1 MTKHKFTPPTQFPA
15 EYVTEGGQKAV
26 ILGRAPVGDYPLIGY
41 VLHTEGGSAWP
52 DCSSSGGFTED
63 GQYHTDWP
71 SPDDLHDTLEVTA
84 YVSQLEQAEARIE
97 ELEAN
102 QVRPSRMLDAGKLES
117 TVGHMQVTGI
127 TEHEDGGAT
136 IEFDMDDT
144 TAALAQELGL
154 KLLIY
159 CGATGTNVDYVFD
172 SILGKELDN
181 E

>member
-1 MTKHKFTPPTQFPA
+1 MQRLHSLHKQATVERSHF
-15 EYVTEGGQKAV
+15 YV
-26 ILGRAPVGDYPLIGY
+26 
-41 VLHTEGGSAWP
+41 GSCVKDAM
-52 DCSSSGGFTED
+52 
-63 GQYHTDWP
+63 H
-71 SPDDLHDTLEVTA
+71 
-84 YVSQLEQAEARIE
+84 RIE

-117 TVGHMQVTGI
+117 TVGQMTVTNL

-172 SILGKELDN
+172 SILGRELDN
-181 E
+181 EPS